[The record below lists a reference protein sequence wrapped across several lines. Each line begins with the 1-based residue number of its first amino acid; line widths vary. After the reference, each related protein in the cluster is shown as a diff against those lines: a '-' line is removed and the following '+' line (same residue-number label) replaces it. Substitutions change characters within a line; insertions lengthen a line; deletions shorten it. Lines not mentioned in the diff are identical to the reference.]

1 MQRGPS
7 GPGLQAFLGQGRGCD
22 AVRSGANLTQAWGL
36 GMQLPQIVQTGHP
49 ILRERAAEVT
59 VQQIKTPQ
67 FQELVD
73 RMIAVM
79 RQAPGVGLAAPQIG
93 VSLRVIV
100 LEDTEQAAT
109 LLAPQERH
117 ERERDPFPLR
127 VFVNPILRP
136 QGQESRMFFEG
147 CLSITGYAALV
158 ERHRHVEASGL
169 DQYGQPQTWLTHG
182 WAARIL
188 QHEVDHLD
196 GVLYVDRMITRSFAT
211 SEHVRTHYAN
221 RRTAELKRIFKV

>member
-1 MQRGPS
+1 
-7 GPGLQAFLGQGRGCD
+7 
-22 AVRSGANLTQAWGL
+22 
-36 GMQLPQIVQTGHP
+36 MQLPQIVQTGHP

-59 VQQIKTPQ
+59 VQQINTPE

-73 RMIAVM
+73 RMVAVM

-100 LEDTEQAAT
+100 LEDTEQATT
-109 LLAPQERH
+109 LLTPQERH
-117 ERERDPFPLR
+117 ERERVPFSLR

-136 QGQESRMFFEG
+136 EGQESRLFFEG

-158 ERHRHVEASGL
+158 ERHRQVEASGL
-169 DQYGQPQTWLTHG
+169 DRYGQPQTWLTYG
-182 WAARIL
+182 WPARIL

-196 GVLYVDRMITRSFAT
+196 GVLYVDRMMTRSFAT
-211 SEHVRTHYAN
+211 SEHVRTHYAD
-221 RRTAELKRIFKV
+221 RRTAELKRIFKCDP

>member
-1 MQRGPS
+1 
-7 GPGLQAFLGQGRGCD
+7 
-22 AVRSGANLTQAWGL
+22 
-36 GMQLPQIVQTGHP
+36 MQLPQIVQTGHP

-59 VQQIKTPQ
+59 VEQINTPE

-117 ERERDPFPLR
+117 ERERAPFSLR

-136 QGQESRMFFEG
+136 EGQESRLFFEG

-158 ERHRHVEASGL
+158 ERHRQVETLGL
-169 DQYGQPQTWLTHG
+169 DRYGQPQTWLTHG
-182 WAARIL
+182 WPARIL

-211 SEHVRTHYAN
+211 SEHVRTHYAG
-221 RRTAELKRIFKV
+221 RRTAELKRIFKFDP